1 MLAAEDINTS
11 ADENNPR
18 VFPIN
23 KTRGIHCS
31 VSLISPPPPQKKTNK
46 QTKKFAFRGSR
57 QRFVSKGSQILHE
70 WKTIVSGLARQ
81 MKMLDRSSKI

>member
-31 VSLISPPPPQKKTNK
+31 VSLISPPPPKKKQTNK
-46 QTKKFAFRGSR
+46 QKNLLFEAVDRGLFPKGVKFCTNGK
-57 QRFVSKGSQILHE
+57 Q
-70 WKTIVSGLARQ
+70 
-81 MKMLDRSSKI
+81 